1 MNWHIKTFNDLTINE
16 LYAILKLRQDV
27 FIIEQNCIYPDIDN
41 IDEES
46 IHIFASYD
54 NIIVAYCR
62 IVYPGIKYNE
72 PSIGRVI
79 VDSTFRNKK
88 IGTQLLEKAILT
100 NEKLFPNMRNRI
112 SAQSHLQ
119 TFYQNLGF
127 ESISEI
133 YLEDGIPHIEMLLK

>member
-1 MNWHIKTFNDLTINE
+1 MNWHVKTFNDLTINE

-41 IDEES
+41 IDEDS
-46 IHIFASYD
+46 IHIFASTEN
-54 NIIVAYCR
+54 NIIAYCR
-62 IVYPGIKYNE
+62 IVYPGIKYKE

-79 VDSTFRNKK
+79 VNPAFRNKQ

-100 NEKLFPNMRNRI
+100 NVKLFPNLGNRI

-119 TFYQNLGF
+119 PFYQNLGF
-127 ESISEI
+127 ETTSEI
-133 YLEDGIPHIEMLLK
+133 YLEDGIPHVEMLLK